1 MFRKTNISYP
11 LIRTH
16 TCAYQGVKNIGFLA
30 NFAYE
35 LNEWSAISVT
45 PLASKQSK
53 NLKIHGISIVFSA
66 RVAMGTQSTLWELQ
80 NQLHY
85 FNAPL
90 FHYWLKMINSQAL
103 KMLIFHAANAADFN
117 SWHFYIFL
125 KKILQCLG
133 SNLHIIS
140 YFLRMVCFER
150 VEIRSTFNDINIRNM
165 IFMVWTQAKEDN
177 ITIQDITNSLMI
189 LFVRSNDFPV
199 SSLKFFISD
208 SRWPKKR
215 RLQNLKKKILE
226 SFNYSERT
234 SNLQSLRENCQN
246 TEFFLVRVFLYS
258 DWMKG
263 NKDQKKLRIWTL
275 FKQWMILT
283 WKVIQSRNLLETD
296 ANRRNNKHKYF

>member
-1 MFRKTNISYP
+1 MFRKTNILYP

-215 RLQNLKKKILE
+215 RLQNLKKK
-226 SFNYSERT
+226 NSE
-234 SNLQSLRENCQN
+234 
-246 TEFFLVRVFLYS
+246 
-258 DWMKG
+258 
-263 NKDQKKLRIWTL
+263 KL
-275 FKQWMILT
+275 
-283 WKVIQSRNLLETD
+283 
-296 ANRRNNKHKYF
+296 